1 MKRSCLGAAAAIALL
16 LLGGSHPAGAD
27 PNEVKIGGVYGL
39 ASLPV
44 YVAMELHLVEAQAKA
59 LGLPDVKASFRIVS
73 GGANAADL
81 LVSGNVD
88 VAAASITNMMVLWD
102 KTRSLKQKSIR
113 GIMPLTD
120 SPVFLITTDPTIN
133 SLRDFKDTDRI
144 AVTNV
149 KVSIQAIVL
158 AMAAAKEFGWEER
171 FKFDP
176 RSVAMPHEDGMAAL
190 LSGGGEV
197 KTQAA
202 QLPFSVIEMDSGKAH
217 LLLTSTDVLDGP
229 HSIAV
234 AVTTDQFRSERP
246 KLYAAVVAAFQQA
259 IEFINGNKRAAAEIY
274 VKYEPQKNGV
284 DWIYNILQK
293 PELINFTSTPHG
305 NEKIADFMFKTKLL
319 RNRPESWKDLYWE
332 GAPAKDGN

>member
-1 MKRSCLGAAAAIALL
+1 MKRSCLAAAAAIALL
-16 LLGGSHPAGAD
+16 LGGPHPADAD
-27 PNEVKIGGVYGL
+27 PNEVTIGGVYGL

-81 LVSGNVD
+81 LVSSNVD

-113 GIMPLTD
+113 GMMPLAD

-149 KVSIQAIVL
+149 KVSIQSIIL
-158 AMAAAKEFGWEER
+158 AMAAAKEFGWEQR

-202 QLPFSVIEMDSGKAH
+202 QLPFSVIEMESGKAH

-229 HSIAV
+229 HNIAV

-259 IEFINGNKRAAAEIY
+259 IDFINENKRAAAEIY

>member
-1 MKRSCLGAAAAIALL
+1 LCLSAAAAIALL
-16 LLGGSHPAGAD
+16 LLGDPRPALAD
-27 PNEVKIGGVYGL
+27 QNEVKIGGVYGL
-39 ASLPV
+39 ISLPI
-44 YVAMELHLVEAQAKA
+44 YVAMEQHLIEAQAKA
-59 LGLPDVKASFRIVS
+59 LGLPDVKASYKIVS

-81 LVSGNVD
+81 LVSGNLD
-88 VAAASITNMMVLWD
+88 VAATSITNMMVLWD
-102 KTRSLKQKSIR
+102 KTRSLKQKAIR

-120 SPVFLITTDPTIN
+120 SPVFLITADPTIN
-133 SLRDFKDTDRI
+133 RLRDFKDTDRI
-144 AVTNV
+144 AVTNI

-158 AMAAAKEFGWEER
+158 AMAAAKEFGWDER
-171 FKFDP
+171 FKFDA
-176 RSVAMPHEDGMAAL
+176 RMVTMPHEEGMAAL
-190 LSGGGEV
+190 LSGGGDV

-202 QLPFSVIEMDSGKAH
+202 QLPFNVVEMDSGKAH

-234 AVTTDQFRSERP
+234 AVTTEQFRSERP

-259 IEFINGNKRAAAEIY
+259 IDFINDNKRAAAEIY
-274 VKYEPQKNGV
+274 LKYEPRREGV

-319 RNRPESWKDLYWE
+319 HNRPESWKDLYWE
-332 GAPAKDGN
+332 GTSAKDGN